1 MRYMEGAEE
10 EQDSSGRGRN
20 REAEA
25 PLRPLVGDLQPDKR
39 SCFSC

>member
-10 EQDSSGRGRN
+10 EQDSSGRGREQ
-20 REAEA
+20 EAEA
-25 PLRPLVGDLQPDKR
+25 PLRPLGDLQPDKR